1 MRETGS
7 SGLMEEHTV
16 KKKIGIGIATLGII
30 ILCILLNLFVIG
42 EPIDGEQLAYNI
54 TQNDSTLE
62 LQVSAKESAVAL
74 RGWKFEQEGNNMFIS
89 AKKVLV
95 SFLFSKGQYQTSI
108 DIDGIENVYLGGQMI
123 WNSK

>member
-1 MRETGS
+1 MLFRS
-7 SGLMEEHTV
+7 
-16 KKKIGIGIATLGII
+16 I
-30 ILCILLNLFVIG
+30 ILCISLNLFVTG

-54 TQNDSTLE
+54 MQNNSTLE

-74 RGWKFEQEGNNMFIS
+74 RGWKFEQEGNNVFIS

-95 SFLFSKGQYQTSI
+95 SFLFSSGQYQTSI

>member
-1 MRETGS
+1 M
-7 SGLMEEHTV
+7 

-30 ILCILLNLFVIG
+30 ILCILLDLFVIG
-42 EPIDGEQLAYNI
+42 EPIDGKQLAYNI
-54 TQNDSTLE
+54 TQNLE
-62 LQVSAKESAVAL
+62 LQVSAKEPAVAL
-74 RGWKFEQEGNNMFIS
+74 RGWKFEQEGNNVYIS

-95 SFLFSKGQYQTSI
+95 SFLFSSGQYQTSI